1 MKVGAKVKR
10 EPGVKKEKQCK
21 KRRVGFPVVLNNK
34 QQHGVTDLSDDE
46 TPVSG
51 HPRQEDT
58 KKVMKKEQQEPSQMP
73 KPPSLA
79 EMFRVV
85 TWPQDIFENKEE
97 YGIEELAEEKGLEW
111 HELSCSLRHFYEERS
126 AMQVCALIV
135 FMMKGQGG
143 TLQEFELLDRE
154 QKNSYYSDADLGICG
169 MSPSKP
175 DLAYL
180 SCLDPGWMP
189 WRLNSFEQM
198 KKAGGEREREPA
210 GETAE
215 GAGEEGHPKQ
225 EDTKKDMEK
234 EQQEPSQKLKPPS
247 PTEMFQVVE
256 WPQQIFEHRDFL
268 NTEYLEWHELSGQQ
282 RKLYEER
289 SAMGVCALMNF
300 MMTGQGGTVQEF
312 ALLDAEQA
320 FPYYSDRALGICEM
334 SSETD
339 LDYLSRLDPGWM
351 PWRTNSLEKMTA
363 GG

>member
-21 KRRVGFPVVLNNK
+21 KRRVRFPVVFNK
-34 QQHGVTDLSDDE
+34 QQHAVTDLSDDE

-51 HPRQEDT
+51 HPKQEDT
-58 KKVMKKEQQEPSQMP
+58 KKVTKKEQQEPSQMP

-111 HELSCSLRHFYEERS
+111 HELSRSLRHFYEERS

-189 WRLNSFEQM
+189 WRLNSFEKM
-198 KKAGGEREREPA
+198 KAGGEREREPA
-210 GETAE
+210 GETAG

-225 EDTKKDMEK
+225 EDTKQDMEK

-247 PTEMFQVVE
+247 PIEMFEVVP
-256 WPQQIFEHRDFL
+256 WPQEIFEQHK
-268 NTEYLEWHELSGQQ
+268 TEEEVKDLEWQELSGPQC
-282 RKLYEER
+282 KFYEEK
-289 SAMGVCALMNF
+289 SAMDVCALMNF
-300 MMTGQGGTVQEF
+300 MIMTGGTVQEY
-312 ALLDAEQA
+312 ASSDSEQMGQ
-320 FPYYSDRALGICEM
+320 YYSDRAWGDCEM

-351 PWRTNSLEKMTA
+351 PWRMNSYEKMMKA

>member
-51 HPRQEDT
+51 HPKQEDT

-234 EQQEPSQKLKPPS
+234 EQQEPSQKLKPTSSPS
-247 PTEMFQVVE
+247 IHCSILRFHVILVF
-256 WPQQIFEHRDFL
+256 QIFLL
-268 NTEYLEWHELSGQQ
+268 NNNTKPQL
-282 RKLYEER
+282 
-289 SAMGVCALMNF
+289 NF
-300 MMTGQGGTVQEF
+300 
-312 ALLDAEQA
+312 
-320 FPYYSDRALGICEM
+320 
-334 SSETD
+334 
-339 LDYLSRLDPGWM
+339 
-351 PWRTNSLEKMTA
+351 RTCWF
-363 GG
+363 